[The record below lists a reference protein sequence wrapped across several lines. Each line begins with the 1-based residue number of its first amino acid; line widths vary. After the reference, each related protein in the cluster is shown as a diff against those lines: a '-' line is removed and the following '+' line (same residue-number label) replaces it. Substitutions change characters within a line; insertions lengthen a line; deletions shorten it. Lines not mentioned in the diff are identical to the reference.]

1 MSLMR
6 SFSTAFRAT
15 ATTSTIRSYN
25 PIMATAATTT
35 PSHLDL
41 LLSTTQHQQRSVH
54 SATQVKRLFKNNP
67 ARIRILKKRGV
78 LPRPKPTIPDR
89 TYPPIFKPVFLSNGW
104 SAPPPEEVEVPE
116 YSFKV
121 PRTGRKPF
129 GAAGFLPVYR
139 DVRIHGTKHTTL
151 IRGVTGDLPA
161 FVTELMAVLQLSL
174 GKKGILTSAST
185 GKHGGGEAG
194 RGVNRENPIRIRTG
208 NVVEVNGDHA
218 REVKRWLAGLGF

>member
-6 SFSTAFRAT
+6 PFSTAFRAA
-15 ATTSTIRSYN
+15 ATTPTVRSYN
-25 PIMATAATTT
+25 PMMTATTT
-35 PSHLDL
+35 PPSHFNLI
-41 LLSTTQHQQRSVH
+41 LSTTQQRSVH

-67 ARIRILKKRGV
+67 ARIRVLKKRGV

-89 TYPPIFKPVFLSNGW
+89 TYPPIKFKPVFLSNGW

-116 YSFKV
+116 YPFKV

-129 GAAGFLPVYR
+129 GAVGFLPVYR

-161 FVTELMAVLQLSL
+161 FVSELMAVLHLSL

-218 REVKRWLAGLGF
+218 KEVKKWLAGLGF